1 MAAPVAPSSTVTL
14 ASHCTVKDAA
24 ALKLDLCAI
33 AELADVTIDVA
44 AIERIDTATMQLLC
58 AFVRD
63 RAERKC
69 KVLWKGDSVSW
80 REAVRLLGT
89 AELLGLKQ
97 ADEGMP
103 A

>member
-1 MAAPVAPSSTVTL
+1 MAAPVARSSTVTL

-58 AFVRD
+58 AFARD

-97 ADEGMP
+97 ADGGMP